1 MSPAYVDSSCFV
13 AIAFEEP
20 GYQGL
25 VENLEDYDEL
35 FSSALLEAELRAALA
50 REGVSGDTQMLHN
63 ISWVLPQR
71 PLSPEIT
78 RVLASGY
85 LRGANLWHLAC
96 ALFLAKT
103 PRDLDFVT
111 VDRRQEKVAKSLGF
125 GSGL

>member
-20 GYQGL
+20 GYHGL
-25 VENLEDYDEL
+25 AENLENYDEL
-35 FSSALLEAELRAALA
+35 FSSALLEAELRSALA
-50 REGVSGDTQMLHN
+50 REGVGSDAQMLHT
-63 ISWVLPQR
+63 ISWVLPKR

-78 RVLASGY
+78 RVLAAGY
-85 LRGANLWHLAC
+85 LRGADLWHLAC

-111 VDRRQEKVAKSLGF
+111 VDRRQEKVARALGF

>member
-20 GYQGL
+20 GYPDL
-25 VENLEDYDEL
+25 VASLENYDEL
-35 FSSALLEAELRAALA
+35 FSSALLEAELRSALT
-50 REGVSGDTQMLHN
+50 REGVASDAQMLHTV
-63 ISWVLPQR
+63 SWVLPRR

-78 RVLASGY
+78 RVLAAGY
-85 LRGANLWHLAC
+85 LRGADLWHLAC

-111 VDRRQEKVAKSLGF
+111 VDRQQRKVARSLGF